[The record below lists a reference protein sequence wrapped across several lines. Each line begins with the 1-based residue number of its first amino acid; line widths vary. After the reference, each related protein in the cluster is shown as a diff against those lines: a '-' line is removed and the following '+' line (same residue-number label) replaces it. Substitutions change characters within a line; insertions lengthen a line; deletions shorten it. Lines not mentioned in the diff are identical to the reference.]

1 MYVLLVLLTYTT
13 LPFSLGISNTRHR
26 LMCIIRPSSGRAV
39 LQNAVVVH
47 VTSLY
52 PFEGPKVKFK
62 RYGSQGR
69 QKFPIGSDYFFNKP
83 SSKAYPQAGPYIVAA
98 ISDQLLNRAG
108 I

>member
-52 PFEGPKVKFK
+52 PFEGPVCLSVHRGPVSPERDVRETPNMVKVFSVKC
-62 RYGSQGR
+62 
-69 QKFPIGSDYFFNKP
+69 
-83 SSKAYPQAGPYIVAA
+83 VTEAA
-98 ISDQLLNRAG
+98 LFT
-108 I
+108 